1 MLDFKDRQ
9 CRLMSGISL
18 TGTFIL
24 NSSLLNLKRM
34 SESVRWRSVVGLR
47 TRTSWRF
54 PGKEP

>member
-1 MLDFKDRQ
+1 MFAEERVTI
-9 CRLMSGISL
+9 R

-34 SESVRWRSVVGLR
+34 SERVRCRRVVGLR